1 MGRRVGAVEAEVC
14 ACCRQAQHEVADL
27 KGVLSDLAVKVEE
40 LEGAVRENESTRN
53 ALKAAFSRLTAAQV
67 GACLHVLNPYSYTPA
82 PQTARGL

>member
-1 MGRRVGAVEAEVC
+1 MRAVEAEVC

-67 GACLHVLNPYSYTPA
+67 GACFHV
-82 PQTARGL
+82 